1 MKHHLLSLTAA
12 GALLLGSAGLAQAAP
27 ETYSFDPTHT
37 NIVWKAE
44 HFGFSKPS
52 GRFGIEDGTLVL
64 DEDAP
69 ANSSVNIVI
78 DTTDLV
84 TGIEK
89 FDAHLKSADFLD
101 VENFPTATFKS
112 TAIEVTGEKTAK
124 VTGDFTLHGVTKPV
138 TLDMT
143 LNKIDVNPISQKKT
157 AGFSGS
163 VVIKRSDYG
172 IDLYVPNVS
181 DTVEISIEAEAGL
194 VEPEAAVP
202 EVGKAPAAAE

>member
-1 MKHHLLSLTAA
+1 MHNKFLTLSLAS
-12 GALLLGSAGLAQAAP
+12 ALLMGGVQVANAAP
-27 ETYSFDPTHT
+27 ESYNFDPTHT
-37 NIVWKAE
+37 NILWKAE

-52 GRFGIEDGTLVL
+52 GRFGLTSGELIL

-69 ANSSVNIVI
+69 ENSSVEVVI

-89 FDAHLKSADFLD
+89 FDAHLKSSDFLD

-112 TAIEVTGEKTAK
+112 TAVEVTGETTAK
-124 VTGDFTLHGVTKPV
+124 VTGDLTLHGVTKPV

-143 LNKIDVNPISQKKT
+143 LNKIGINPISEKKT

-163 VVIKRSDYG
+163 IVLKRSDFG
-172 IDLYVPNVS
+172 ISMYVPNVS
-181 DTVEISIEAEAGL
+181 DEVEISIEAEA
-194 VEPEAAVP
+194 AYT
-202 EVGKAPAAAE
+202 APAITKIPAVE